1 MVNSIFGKLKLFLIE
16 RLRPGEMQRML
27 LIAAIVGVAGALATL
42 AFRLVL
48 AGLEDLL
55 LGRSD
60 SLVRAAMALPPWLRL
75 LFPAIG
81 GIVAGLLLQWAHR
94 SSRAQASED
103 YMEAIS
109 LGDGRLDMR
118 QSLIKAASS
127 AVTVATGSSIGRE
140 GSMVQ
145 LASVAA
151 SWIGGRLK
159 VSKPRLR
166 LIVACGAAAGIT
178 AAYNAPIA
186 GALFVSEI
194 VLRSIAIDALGPL
207 LVASILSHI
216 TMHQFLGIGPAY
228 HIPPLALTPGA
239 GMGCFALLGVL
250 AGLAAPCFLALLE
263 SARAGFRRISLPLW
277 AKLGLG
283 GLVVGAISVVSPAVW
298 GNGYSVV
305 DTILQGQWA
314 WQALLMLL
322 IFKLMATAA
331 STGSGAVGGV
341 FTPTLFVGAA
351 LGALFGF
358 AMQFA
363 GLSIGINVPAAACVA
378 VGMGA
383 FLAATTHAPLMAT
396 LMIFEMTGDYNL
408 VAPLMLACVLGYVIS
423 RVLFPRSI
431 YARSLPAGPSTAFA
445 TLSAGDILRKDP
457 PTALRNGPAAD
468 IERQFLN
475 RRWPHVYIVDADNHF
490 CGAVSVHDFS
500 PYARS
505 GADMKLPLADDLLNT
520 AYPRVTPDMGLGRVL
535 EEFAG
540 HSGERLPLV
549 DEQGKLLGYLSK
561 TDLILLLGESVA
573 KI

>member
-1 MVNSIFGKLKLFLIE
+1 MVNAIFGKLKLFLIE

-27 LIAAIVGVAGALATL
+27 AIAAVVGVAGALATL
-42 AFRLVL
+42 GFRLAI

-60 SLVRAAMALPPWLRL
+60 SLVQAAMALPLWLRL
-75 LFPAIG
+75 LFPAVG
-81 GIVAGLLLQWAHR
+81 GVIAGLLLQWAHR
-94 SSRAQASED
+94 CHSTSVSDD
-103 YMEAIS
+103 YMEAIA
-109 LGDGRLDMR
+109 LGDGRLDVR
-118 QSLIKAASS
+118 ESAIKAASS
-127 AVTVATGSSIGRE
+127 AITVATGSSIGRE

-151 SWIGGRLK
+151 SWIGQGLK
-159 VSKPRLR
+159 ISKPRLR

-194 VLRSIAIDALGPL
+194 VLRSITIDALGPL

-216 TMHQFLGIGPAY
+216 TMHQFLGFGPAY
-228 HIPPLALTPGA
+228 HIPPLSLIPGA
-239 GMGCFALLGVL
+239 GMKIFALLGLL
-250 AGLAAPCFLALLE
+250 AGITAPLFLTLLE
-263 SARAGFRRISLPLW
+263 TTRKGFKQLALPLW

-283 GLVVGAISVVSPAVW
+283 GLIVGAISVAYPAVW

-305 DTILQGQWA
+305 DSILQGQWA

-322 IFKLMATAA
+322 IFKLLATAA

-358 AMQFA
+358 AMQSV
-363 GLSIGINVPAAACVA
+363 GLSIGVNVPAAACVA

-431 YARSLPAGPSTAFA
+431 YARSLPAGPSAAFA
-445 TLSAGDILRKDP
+445 TMSAGDILRKDP
-457 PTALRNGPAAD
+457 PTALRNSPASD

-475 RRWPHVYIVDADNHF
+475 RRWPHVYIVDADGHF

-500 PYARS
+500 PHVRN
-505 GADMKLPLADDLLNT
+505 GADMKSPLADDLLNT
-520 AYPRVTPDMGLGRVL
+520 VYPRVTPDMSLGRVL
-535 EEFAG
+535 EVFAG

-549 DEQGKLLGYLSK
+549 DEQDKLLGYLSK